1 MSAVK
6 NDLNTIKNSS
16 NRLQGLNSFPAS
28 NIGDSVEVAS
38 QEVKSESRLA
48 QTLNIRGDGNL
59 EILKP
64 NLTSTTQKITTIM
77 DSSVNEKLSV

>member
-48 QTLNIRGDGNL
+48 
-59 EILKP
+59 
-64 NLTSTTQKITTIM
+64 
-77 DSSVNEKLSV
+77 